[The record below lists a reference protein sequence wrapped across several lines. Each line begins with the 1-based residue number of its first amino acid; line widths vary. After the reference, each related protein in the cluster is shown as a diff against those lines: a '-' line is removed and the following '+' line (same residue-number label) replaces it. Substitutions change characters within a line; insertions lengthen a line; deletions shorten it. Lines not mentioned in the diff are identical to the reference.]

1 MSQVSEGVLES
12 GGSVQRELEPWC
24 PELSE
29 SGRNKEKRGRRRGN
43 RDRERERG
51 MDRRTEGENV
61 FKVSGCFAFSALYF
75 ILLFCDEVGKK
86 SGKGGNIRAKERQ
99 KKVEGE

>member
-24 PELSE
+24 LELSE

-43 RDRERERG
+43 RDREREREG
-51 MDRRTEGENV
+51 WTEGQRERENV

-75 ILLFCDEVGKK
+75 ILLFCDEVGKNQ
-86 SGKGGNIRAKERQ
+86 GKGAT
-99 KKVEGE
+99 